1 MRHRPFPAPAL
12 IVTAMLV
19 LASGPFR
26 VGADD
31 PPFAPDPLAPVTR
44 AAAER
49 ALVWL
54 ANQQHSNGSFS
65 CKVGYKLNETYQ
77 GDEYEHVGVTALAG
91 MAFLAHGDTPGRGR
105 FGSNVARAL
114 DYVLSCVRPAD
125 GYITANGTRMY
136 EHAFATMFLAE
147 VYGMT
152 REEEVRRA
160 LRQATGLIV
169 RSQNADGG
177 WRYQPTPVDADI
189 SVTVS
194 TLQALRAARN
204 VGIRVPKTTV
214 DRAMKYVK
222 ECACNADGSF
232 NYQNLPSMMTRS
244 TFALTAA
251 GITCLYSAGEYDS
264 REIRNGLR
272 YLRNSMPDSREN
284 AYYHYYYGH
293 YYACQA
299 FYQAGGAMWSQ
310 YYSQVREEILSS
322 QIPDGH
328 FEDDVGPTYAT
339 AMAAILLQA
348 PDEYLPIFQR

>member
-1 MRHRPFPAPAL
+1 MLAPGPAL
-12 IVTAMLV
+12 L
-19 LASGPFR
+19 R
-26 VGADD
+26 ADD
-31 PPFAPDPLAPVTR
+31 PPAIPDSLAPVAH
-44 AAAER
+44 AASER
-49 ALVWL
+49 ALAWL
-54 ANQQHSNGSFS
+54 AKQQNANGSWT
-65 CKVGYKLNETYQ
+65 CRVGYKLNESYQ
-77 GDEYEHVGVTALAG
+77 GDPYEHVGVTALAG
-91 MAFLAHGDTPGRGR
+91 MAYLAHGETPGRGR
-105 FGSNVARAL
+105 FGPNVAKAL

-160 LRQATGLIV
+160 LRQATGLII

-204 VGIRVPKTTV
+204 VGIKVPKTTI

-222 ECACNADGSF
+222 DCARNGDGSF
-232 NYQNLPSMMTRS
+232 NYQNLPTMMTRS

-251 GITCLYSAGEYDS
+251 GITALYSAGEYDS
-264 REIRNGLR
+264 REIRSGLR
-272 YLRNSMPDSREN
+272 YLANSMPDAREN
-284 AYYHYYYGH
+284 VYYHFYYGH

-299 FYQAGGAMWSQ
+299 FYQTGGRMWEN
-310 YYSQVREEILSS
+310 YYSEVRGQVLAS
-322 QIPDGH
+322 QMSDGH

-339 AMAAILLQA
+339 AMAAIILQV
-348 PDEYLPIFQR
+348 PTEYLPIFQR